1 MFETESSAIMFFL
14 KYSYLK
20 KLDDQASVA
29 SDFDSW
35 RNIMNWSFICSIY
48 RTHQKINTIIYDH
61 THHENQSFWTIFLE
75 RLTVSDNVW
84 HVSRFSSKELKR
96 APGFFPSVADP
107 CAKCLGSARSR
118 WALQTTSWAPS
129 ANWCHELSCGE
140 NRQSNQVFQVNMEAS
155 RNISHHPVLGMSCK
169 LETCDLLISNDYR

>member
-1 MFETESSAIMFFL
+1 MFETESFAIMFFF

-75 RLTVSDNVW
+75 RLTVSDTSQDSQARNWKGLQDSFHVWQILAQNVLALQDPVGLFKPLPERPAPIDAMSW
-84 HVSRFSSKELKR
+84 AAAKIGSRTRFSK
-96 APGFFPSVADP
+96 
-107 CAKCLGSARSR
+107 
-118 WALQTTSWAPS
+118 
-129 ANWCHELSCGE
+129 
-140 NRQSNQVFQVNMEAS
+140 
-155 RNISHHPVLGMSCK
+155 
-169 LETCDLLISNDYR
+169 